1 MYTSMKDELTAE
13 LNAIREAGTY
23 KNERPILTPQSNAV
37 SAASARDAEGR
48 DVLNFCANNYLGLAD
63 HPELIAAA
71 KRALD
76 ERGFG
81 MASVRFICGTQ
92 DRHLVLEQ
100 KLSEFLGT
108 DDTILFSSCFD
119 ANGGVFESLFTK
131 EDAII
136 SDELNHASLIDGIR
150 LSKAA
155 RYRYKNA
162 DMDDLRAQLEAA
174 KGARRTVIVT
184 DGVFSMDGYLAPLDK
199 ICDLADEFGALVL
212 VDDSHAVGFM
222 GETGAGT
229 PEHFGVSDRVDIY
242 TGTFGK
248 ALGGASGGYVSAHQE
263 IIDVLR
269 QRARPYLFS
278 NSLAPAIVEAT
289 ITALDLVKNSGELRT
304 KLFENAEH
312 FRSAMAE
319 AGFELL
325 EGEHAIVPVMFG
337 DAALAGRIADR
348 MLEHGVYV
356 TAFSYPVVPKEKAR
370 IRVQLSAAH
379 TSEDIDRAVQAFVAA
394 RDAEN

>member
-312 FRSAMAE
+312 FRSAMTE

-325 EGEHAIVPVMFG
+325 EGEHAIIPVMFG